1 MVTMDIENNTLNEIG
16 FETGNTISSY
26 SLGIPYFSIH
36 CKCINL
42 WKVGGLKMGV
52 HLN

>member
-36 CKCINL
+36 YKCINL